1 MTNEQAQS
9 AVLHAIPIL
18 ATPDLDEADAKA
30 RLKAQG
36 HSVAL
41 ATQLW
46 VLVPEALARPVL
58 KELGMVAFAS
68 HFDVQ
73 NRHGETVQVPT
84 AQVPVFVA
92 ALALGERVFAFGYRE
107 PLTKAAYQTID
118 GRSAS
123 LDAANR
129 MLNGGGSLQ
138 GASEQSLSLLGLLH
152 EDLWL
157 EEAAESQKT
166 RT

>member
-1 MTNEQAQS
+1 MTDEQAQS
-9 AVLHAIPIL
+9 AVLQAIPIL
-18 ATPDLDEADAKA
+18 ATPDLDEAEAVA
-30 RLKAQG
+30 RLMALG
-36 HSVAL
+36 HSAAL
-41 ATQLW
+41 ARQLW

-68 HFDVQ
+68 HFEVQ

-107 PLTKAAYQTID
+107 PLTQAAYQTID
-118 GRSAS
+118 GRSAG

-129 MLNGGGSLQ
+129 VLNGGGNLQ
-138 GASEQSLSLLGLLH
+138 GAAEERLTLIGLYL
-152 EDLWL
+152 EDLL
-157 EEAAESQKT
+157 EDKKIS
-166 RT
+166 

>member
-1 MTNEQAQS
+1 MTDEQAQS
-9 AVLHAIPIL
+9 AVLQAIPIL

-30 RLKAQG
+30 RLMALG
-36 HSVAL
+36 HSAAL

-58 KELGMVAFAS
+58 KNLGMVAFAS
-68 HFDVQ
+68 HFAVQ

-84 AQVPVFVA
+84 DQVPVFVA
-92 ALALGERVFAFGYRE
+92 ALAPGERVFAFGYRE
-107 PLTKAAYQTID
+107 PLTKAAYQTIA

-129 MLNGGGSLQ
+129 VLNAGGNLQ
-138 GASEQSLSLLGLLH
+138 GASEDRLSLIGLHL
-152 EDLWL
+152 EDLL
-157 EEAAESQKT
+157 EGRKIS
-166 RT
+166 